1 MTRVADRRAARREA
15 RKRRAELRLFGA
27 AWKYGAAFDARACAP
42 ILAPPGVAE
51 ISDVPEAD
59 TDELLADLVAA
70 ALHFAWAVPPPSQ
83 RRRRRRS
90 MRSAARHT

>member
-42 ILAPPGVAE
+42 ILAPPGA
-51 ISDVPEAD
+51 A
-59 TDELLADLVAA
+59 LVAA
-70 ALHFAWAVPPPSQ
+70 ALHFAWAVPPPYRG
-83 RRRRRRS
+83 RRGRRS
-90 MRSAARHT
+90 IKRTIRYT

>member
-27 AWKYGAAFDARACAP
+27 AWKYGTAFDARACAP
-42 ILAPPGVAE
+42 ILAPPGAAE
-51 ISDVPEAD
+51 VEDVPDAD

-70 ALHFAWAVPPPSQ
+70 ALHFAWAVSPQS
-83 RRRRRRS
+83 RRRRGRRS
-90 MRSAARHT
+90 IKRTTRYT